1 MAAIVDSVEIA
12 RSPQEVFD
20 YIGDLAKHG
29 EWQSQIVS
37 VRVDTEGPTRVGTR
51 ATETRRV
58 PGGPR
63 EFTYE
68 MTEYEPPRRASFR
81 GLNGP
86 VRAFGTVTVE
96 PAGEGSK
103 VTLQL
108 DFEGHGIGKLIAPLA
123 RRDARK
129 HVPEDQARLK
139 QRLESGAAA

>member
-1 MAAIVDSVEIA
+1 
-12 RSPQEVFD
+12 
-20 YIGDLAKHG
+20 
-29 EWQSQIVS
+29 
-37 VRVDTEGPTRVGTR
+37 
-51 ATETRRV
+51 
-58 PGGPR
+58 
-63 EFTYE
+63 
-68 MTEYEPPRRASFR
+68 
-81 GLNGP
+81 
-86 VRAFGTVTVE
+86 VRAFGTATVE